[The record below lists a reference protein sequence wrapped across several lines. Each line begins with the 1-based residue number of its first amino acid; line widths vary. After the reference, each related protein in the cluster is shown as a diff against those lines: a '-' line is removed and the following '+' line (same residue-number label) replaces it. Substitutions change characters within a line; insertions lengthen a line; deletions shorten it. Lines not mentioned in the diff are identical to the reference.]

1 MIDGTELRPRRV
13 GEIIDRGIDLVP
25 NLVLEPTILILLVL
39 SSTMSTATYYLQS
52 TLQQGGGLGRTIILI
67 LAYLTVIF
75 LSIVVNQC
83 FTALTVL
90 KAGRLW
96 LGESRAVAVATE
108 TLTPSILIRLVGLNV
123 RIALVSFLLVFLF
136 VIPSLIYYFN
146 RALAPVILLI
156 EDSDVPSALRKSMR
170 LMTYHPEYSWYSSK
184 TPMMRISGLLF
195 VMWIINL
202 LPGVLAGASTG
213 ALTQQIT
220 GGPPPPP
227 SVTQAAL
234 VFLSHLFVFSA
245 VALGTLTL
253 VGFYFDLRSRCEG
266 LDLQEQV
273 LSLANGAQ

>member
-1 MIDGTELRPRRV
+1 MINATELRPRRV
-13 GEIIDRGIDLVP
+13 GEIIDRGIDLLP
-25 NLVLEPTILILLVL
+25 KLVLEPAILILLVL
-39 SSTMSTATYYLQS
+39 SSAMSSAAYYLQS
-52 TLQQGGGLGRTIILI
+52 TLQQGGELSRLILLI
-67 LAYLTVIF
+67 LAYLSIIF

-90 KAGRLW
+90 KSGKLW
-96 LGESRAVAVATE
+96 LGDSRSFAVATE
-108 TLTPSILIRLVGLNV
+108 TINPSTLFKLIGLNIK
-123 RIALVSFLLVFLF
+123 IALVSFLLVFLL

-156 EDSDVPSALRKSMR
+156 EDTTISTALKKSMR
-170 LMTYHPEYSWYSSK
+170 LMTYHPEYSWYSSR

-220 GGPPPPP
+220 GSPPPPP
-227 SVTQAAL
+227 NVTQAAL

-273 LSLANGAQ
+273 LSLANGAE